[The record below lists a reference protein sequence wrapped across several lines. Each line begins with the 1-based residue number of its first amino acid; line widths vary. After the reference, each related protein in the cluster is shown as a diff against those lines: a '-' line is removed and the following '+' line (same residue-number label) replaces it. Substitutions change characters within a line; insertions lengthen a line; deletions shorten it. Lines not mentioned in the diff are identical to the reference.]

1 MSKQFE
7 DKVVV
12 VTGAASGIGRA
23 VALAFGQQGA
33 KVVVSDVATQGGEE
47 TVRLLKNAGGEATF
61 VPCDAS
67 QSKEVERLIST
78 TVTTYGRLDYAVNN
92 AGIEGVLATV
102 VDYPEEVWQKVINVN
117 LTGPWLC
124 MKYEI
129 PQMLKQ
135 GKGAIVNMASILGV
149 VGFATAS
156 AYTAAKHGLIG
167 LTQVAALEYAAQG
180 IRVNA
185 VCPGFIETP
194 MVMQRGIAASTHP
207 EAYQQLAALHPIKR
221 LGKPEEIAEAVVWL
235 CSDASS
241 FVTGIALLVDGAY
254 TAQ

>member
-78 TVTTYGRLDYAVNN
+78 AVTTYGRLDYAVNN

-102 VDYPEEVWQKVINVN
+102 VDYPEEAWQKVINVN

-149 VGFATAS
+149 VGFATAG

-167 LTQVAALEYAAQG
+167 LTQVTALEYAAQG

-194 MVMQRGIAASTHP
+194 MVMQRGIEAGTHP
-207 EAYQQLAALHPIKR
+207 EAYQQLAGLHPIKR

-241 FVTGIALLVDGAY
+241 FVTGIALLVDGGY

>member
-7 DKVVV
+7 GKVVV

-23 VALAFGQQGA
+23 VALAFGKQGV
-33 KVVVSDVATQGGEE
+33 KVIASDVATKEGEE
-47 TVRLLKNAGGEATF
+47 TVRLLKDAGGEAMF
-61 VPCDAS
+61 VPCDVS

-78 TVTTYGRLDYAVNN
+78 AVTTYGRLDYAVNN
-92 AGIEGVLATV
+92 AGIEGMQATV
-102 VDYPEEVWQKVINVN
+102 VDYPEEMWQKVINVN

-135 GKGAIVNMASILGV
+135 GGGAIVNIASILGV
-149 VGFATAS
+149 VGIATTG
-156 AYTAAKHGLIG
+156 AYTATKHGLIG

-194 MVMQRGIAASTHP
+194 MIMQRGIAASVHP
-207 EAYQQLAALHPIKR
+207 ESYQQLATLHPIKR

-241 FVTGIALLVDGAY
+241 FVTGISLLVDGGY